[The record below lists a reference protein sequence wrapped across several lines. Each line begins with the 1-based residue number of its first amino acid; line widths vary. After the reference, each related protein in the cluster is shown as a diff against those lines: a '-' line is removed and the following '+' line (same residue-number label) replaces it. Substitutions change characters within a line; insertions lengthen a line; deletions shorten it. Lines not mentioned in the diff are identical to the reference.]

1 MAHTPPLL
9 YSLCQY
15 DCMIVLGDLLGT
27 ILEDEEMAKDMTAPP
42 LNTRLLTEIQ
52 GENVLL
58 GAAVS

>member
-1 MAHTPPLL
+1 MV
-9 YSLCQY
+9 
-15 DCMIVLGDLLGT
+15 VLGDLLRT

>member
-1 MAHTPPLL
+1 
-9 YSLCQY
+9 
-15 DCMIVLGDLLGT
+15 MIVLGDLLGT
-27 ILEDEEMAKDMTAPP
+27 ILEDEEMAKDMKVPP